1 MKKMYNWVLNW
12 AKTPYAPLALF
23 ILAFIESVFF
33 PIAPDVLLIVLVL
46 GCRPM
51 AFKYA
56 LICTLGSVS
65 GAMVGYGLGHF
76 MWVNPAGEFTWF
88 ANLFFKNIPGFS
100 TDLFYNIKGLFAEWD
115 FWIIFTA
122 GFTPV
127 PYKVFTVSAGV
138 FDINL
143 LMFVLASVISR
154 GARFFIL
161 AFLLWRFGPSIKLFI
176 DRYFNMIALGFTV
189 CLVCGFVIIK
199 YII

>member
-1 MKKMYNWVLNW
+1 MKKLYSWVLNW
-12 AKTPYAPLALF
+12 ANTPYAPLALF
-23 ILAFIESVFF
+23 ILAFVESVFF
-33 PIAPDVLLIVLVL
+33 PVPPDILLVVLVL
-46 GCRPM
+46 GFRPK
-51 AFKYA
+51 AFRYA
-56 LICTLGSVS
+56 LYCTLGSVS
-65 GAMVGYGLGHF
+65 GALVGYCLGHF

-88 ANLFFKNIPGFS
+88 ASLFFNNIPGFS
-100 TDLFYNIKGLFAEWD
+100 TDLFNYIKELFAKWD

-143 LMFVLASVISR
+143 LMFLLASFISR

-161 AFLLWRFGPSIKLFI
+161 TFLLWRFGPSIKVFI

-189 CLVCGFVIIK
+189 CLIGGFVIIK
-199 YII
+199 YVF